1 MKILKI
7 MSYTIVI
14 SCTVILLFINLSPQ
28 FGSNPKKSQKEYYSK
43 LSNYED
49 GEFKNKEVTAL
60 FTDEMSFWDFF
71 KTEINREPIK
81 ELVPLELDINSFISN
96 DSREMKLVWL
106 GHSAFIIN
114 IQGITILLDP
124 MLSSHAAP
132 IPIPSLKRYSSQL
145 AFDIEKLEKI
155 DFVIY
160 SHDHYDHLDY
170 PTIKKIKNKVGLFI
184 VPHGIGNHLE
194 GWGVDK
200 NSIKELNWGESHRQ
214 NEIDFICL
222 PARHF
227 SGRGPLNR
235 NSTLWS
241 SWAIKSPLGKIYFS
255 GDSGYGSHFKE
266 IGEQHGPFDIS
277 LIDCGQYNKAW
288 KFSHMFPEQSIK
300 AAKDL
305 MSNYLIPIHWGA
317 FTLAT
322 HSWIEPP
329 EIITREAIKL
339 NQKFLLPEI
348 GQVVVVGTD
357 YKISKNWWRKFSQAI
372 EKIYP

>member
-7 MSYTIVI
+7 MSYVI
-14 SCTVILLFINLSPQ
+14 TVPFTLILLFINLSPQ
-28 FGSNPKKSQKEYYSK
+28 FGSNPKKIEKEYYSGY
-43 LSNYED
+43 SNYED
-49 GEFKNKEVTAL
+49 GEFKNKEATAL

-81 ELVPLELDINSFISN
+81 ELIPLGLDIKSFISN
-96 DSREMKLVWL
+96 SSNEIELVWL

-114 IQGITILLDP
+114 INGVIILLDP
-124 MLSSHAAP
+124 MLGNHAAP
-132 IPIPSLKRYSSQL
+132 VPLPSLKRYSSQL
-145 AFDIEKLEKI
+145 AFDIDKLEKI

-170 PTIKKIKNKVGLFI
+170 PTIKKIKDKVGLFI
-184 VPHGIGNHLE
+184 VPLGIGNHLE
-194 GWGVDK
+194 GWGVNK
-200 NSIKELNWGESHRQ
+200 NYIRELNWDESYKH
-214 NEIDFICL
+214 NKIEFVCL

-255 GDSGYGSHFKE
+255 GDSGYGSHFE
-266 IGEQHGPFDIS
+266 DIGLKHGPFDIS

-288 KFSHMFPEQSIK
+288 KFSHMFPEQSVK

-305 MSNYLIPIHWGA
+305 KSEYLIPIHWGA
-317 FTLAT
+317 FTLAS

-329 EIITREAIKL
+329 EVVSMEAVKL
-339 NQKFLLPEI
+339 QQKYLIPEI
-348 GQVVVVGTD
+348 GQILKLGANNKT
-357 YKISKNWWRKFSQAI
+357 SKDWWRNFSQGQDGS
-372 EKIYP
+372 

>member
-7 MSYTIVI
+7 MSYVITVPFTI
-14 SCTVILLFINLSPQ
+14 ILLFINLSPQ
-28 FGSNPKKSQKEYYSK
+28 FGSNPKKIEKEYYSGY
-43 LSNYED
+43 SNYED
-49 GEFKNKEVTAL
+49 GEFKNKEATAL

-81 ELVPLELDINSFISN
+81 ELIPSDLNINSFISN
-96 DSREMKLVWL
+96 NSNEIKLVWL

-114 IQGITILLDP
+114 INGVIILLDP
-124 MLSSHAAP
+124 MLGNHAAP
-132 IPIPSLKRYSSQL
+132 VPLPSLKRYSSQL
-145 AFDIEKLEKI
+145 AFDIDELEKI

-170 PTIKKIKNKVGLFI
+170 PTIKKIKDKVGLFI
-184 VPHGIGNHLE
+184 VPLGIGNHLK
-194 GWGVDK
+194 GWGVNK
-200 NSIKELNWGESHRQ
+200 NSIKELNWDESYKD
-214 NEIDFICL
+214 NEIDFVCL

-255 GDSGYGSHFKE
+255 GDSGYGSHFEE
-266 IGEQHGPFDIS
+266 IGLTHGPFDIS

-305 MSNYLIPIHWGA
+305 KSEYLIPIHWGA
-317 FTLAT
+317 FTLSS

-329 EIITREAIKL
+329 EVVSMEAVRL
-339 NQKFLLPEI
+339 QQKYLLPEI
-348 GQVVVVGTD
+348 GQILKLGADNKT
-357 YKISKNWWRKFSQAI
+357 SKTWWRNFSQAQQDD
-372 EKIYP
+372 

>member
-7 MSYTIVI
+7 MSYVI
-14 SCTVILLFINLSPQ
+14 TVPFTLILLFINISPQ
-28 FGSNPKKSQKEYYSK
+28 FGSNPKKIEKKYYSGY
-43 LSNYED
+43 SNYED
-49 GEFKNKEVTAL
+49 GEFKNKEATEL

-81 ELVPLELDINSFISN
+81 ELIPLDLDINSFISN
-96 DSREMKLVWL
+96 NSNEIELVWL

-114 IQGITILLDP
+114 INGIIILLDP
-124 MLSSHAAP
+124 MLGNHAAP
-132 IPIPSLKRYSSQL
+132 VPLPSLKRYSSQL
-145 AFDIEKLEKI
+145 AFDIDELEKI

-170 PTIKKIKNKVGLFI
+170 PTIKKIKDKVGLFI
-184 VPHGIGNHLE
+184 VPLGIGNHLKS
-194 GWGVDK
+194 WGVNK
-200 NSIKELNWGESHRQ
+200 NFIKELNWDESHKH
-214 NEIDFICL
+214 NEIEFVCL

-255 GDSGYGSHFKE
+255 GDSGYGSHFEE
-266 IGEQHGPFDIS
+266 IGLNHGPFDIS

-288 KFSHMFPEQSIK
+288 KFSHMFPKQSVK

-305 MSNYLIPIHWGA
+305 KSEYLIPIHWGA
-317 FTLAT
+317 FTLAS

-329 EIITREAIKL
+329 EVVLMEAEKL
-339 NQKFLLPEI
+339 QQKYLIPEI
-348 GQVVVVGTD
+348 GQILKLGAN
-357 YKISKNWWRKFSQAI
+357 YKTSKTWWRNFSQ
-372 EKIYP
+372 EQDG